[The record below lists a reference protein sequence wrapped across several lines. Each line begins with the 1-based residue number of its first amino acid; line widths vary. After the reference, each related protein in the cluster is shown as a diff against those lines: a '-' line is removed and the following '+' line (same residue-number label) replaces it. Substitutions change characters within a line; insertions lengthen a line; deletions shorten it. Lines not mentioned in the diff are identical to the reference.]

1 LIRITPIEAPF
12 DFEPKVRTPGNA
24 FLATTPNPIGRQ
36 WEGHEYW
43 RNIHGDLFL
52 AYKGICA
59 YCASWTMLPDNSNRP
74 IESSVDHFI
83 PKAKQPAQAYE
94 WNNYR
99 LSRRRL
105 NQRKG
110 NHQDVIDPF
119 ILTPGWFKIN
129 FRTFLIYPYEGLS
142 GKERLLVENTIER
155 LELNVDN
162 DYVQERISVIREYC
176 LGNINLAQIRNK
188 YPFIALEIENQDF
201 DVVYL
206 PLMRDYFTRVV

>member
-1 LIRITPIEAPF
+1 LIRIVATHEPI
-12 DFEPKVRTPGNA
+12 DFEARVRSPGNA
-24 FLATTPNPIGRQ
+24 FLATIPNPIGRQ

-59 YCASWTMLPDNSNRP
+59 YCASWTMLPDSSRRP

-83 PKAKQPAQAYE
+83 PKSAQPTQAYE
-94 WNNYR
+94 WNNFR

-119 ILTPGWFKIN
+119 LLAPRWFKIN
-129 FRTFLIYPYEGLS
+129 FSTFLINPHEELS
-142 GKERLLVENTIER
+142 VEDRLLVEKTIER
-155 LELNVDN
+155 LELNADN

-176 LGNINLAQIRNK
+176 LSNITIEQIQTK
-188 YPFIALEIENQDF
+188 YPFIALEMEIQNF
-201 DVVYL
+201 DEVYL
-206 PLMRDYFTRVV
+206 PHMREYFRRLV